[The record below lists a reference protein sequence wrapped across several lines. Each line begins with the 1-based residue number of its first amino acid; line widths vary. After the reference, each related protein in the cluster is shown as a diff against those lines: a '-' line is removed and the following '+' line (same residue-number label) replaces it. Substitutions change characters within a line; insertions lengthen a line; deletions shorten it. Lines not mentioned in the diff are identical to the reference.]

1 MSKQAI
7 NKPSHNYDFDVAII
21 GSGPGGYETAIRASQ
36 LGYKTCVIEKEP
48 TLGGVCLNWGCI
60 PTKSLL
66 KNAELINTL
75 KHANAFGIKFDNM
88 AIDFGQIIKRSRDV
102 AAQMAKGVDYLMKKN
117 KITVKKGFGKL
128 LSAHQI
134 EIKADDGA
142 SEKISSLYTIL
153 ATGTKARSIP
163 TVPVDRKR
171 IITSYEAMILP
182 EKPETLTIIGAGA
195 IGVEFAY
202 FYNAVGTQVTLIEAL
217 PQILPNEDEEIAT
230 LLAREFKKQGIAMM
244 TGAKVESASVEGEKV
259 KTIVT
264 DSNGK
269 QKELLSDYC
278 LVAIGLT
285 GNIENLGLEE
295 VGVKT
300 ERGFI
305 KVDEFGRTN
314 VEGVYAIGDV
324 AGGMLLAHKASAEG
338 IRCIEKIAGLDVQP
352 LDPLEIPACTYC
364 QPSVAH
370 IGMTEKQAKEK
381 GIEVKIGR
389 FPFKAS
395 GKATA
400 AGHTEGMVKL
410 IFDAKYGDLL
420 GAHIIGY
427 EATEMIASLGI
438 ARKLEATADWIH
450 NTVHAHPT
458 FSEAIKEAAADAYGE
473 AINI

>member
-7 NKPSHNYDFDVAII
+7 NKPSHHYDFDVAII

-66 KNAELINTL
+66 KNAELLNTL
-75 KHANAFGIKFDNM
+75 KHASTFGIKFENM
-88 AIDFGQIIKRSRDV
+88 SIDFAQIIKRSRDV
-102 AAQMAKGVDYLMKKN
+102 AAQMAKGVEYLMKKN

-128 LSAHQI
+128 LSAHEI
-134 EIKADDGA
+134 EIKADDG
-142 SEKISSLYTIL
+142 STEKISSLYTIL
-153 ATGTKARSIP
+153 ATGAKARSIP

-182 EKPETLTIIGAGA
+182 QKPETLTIIGAGA

-230 LLAREFKKQGIAMM
+230 LLTREFKKQGITIM
-244 TGAKVESASVEGEKV
+244 TSAKVESACVEGEKV

-314 VEGVYAIGDV
+314 VDGVYAIGDV

-352 LDPLEIPACTYC
+352 LDPMEIPACTYC

-370 IGMTEKQAKEK
+370 IGLTEKQAKEQ
-381 GIEVKIGR
+381 GYEVKIGR

-410 IFDAKYGDLL
+410 IFDAKYGNLL

-450 NTVHAHPT
+450 HTVHAHPT

>member
-7 NKPSHNYDFDVAII
+7 NKPSHHYDFDVAII

-66 KNAELINTL
+66 KNAELLNTL
-75 KHANAFGIKFDNM
+75 KHAETFGIKFENM
-88 AIDFGQIIKRSRDV
+88 SIDFAQIIKRSRDV
-102 AAQMAKGVDYLMKKN
+102 AAQMAKGVEYLMKKN

-128 LSAHQI
+128 LSAHEI
-134 EIKADDGA
+134 EIKADDGS

-171 IITSYEAMILP
+171 IITSYEAMILTQ
-182 EKPETLTIIGAGA
+182 KPETLTIIGAGA

-230 LLAREFKKQGIAMM
+230 LLTREFKKQGITIM
-244 TGAKVESASVEGEKV
+244 TNAKVESACVEGEKV
-259 KTIVT
+259 RTIVT

-305 KVDEFGRTN
+305 KVNEFGRTN

-352 LDPLEIPACTYC
+352 LDPMEIPACTYC

-370 IGMTEKQAKEK
+370 IGLTEKQAKER
-381 GIEVKIGR
+381 GYEVKIGR

-450 NTVHAHPT
+450 HTVHAHPT

>member
-7 NKPSHNYDFDVAII
+7 NKPSHQYDFDVVII

-66 KNAELINTL
+66 KNAEVIQTL
-75 KHANAFGIKFDNM
+75 KHADTFGIKFDSM
-88 AIDFGQIIKRSRDV
+88 QIDFAQIIKRSRDV

-128 LSAHQI
+128 CTAHDI
-134 EIKADDGA
+134 EIKAEDGTV
-142 SEKISSLYTIL
+142 EKVSALYTII

-163 TVPVDRKR
+163 SVPVDRKR

-182 EKPETLTIIGAGA
+182 QKPESLTIIGAGA

-202 FYNAVGTQVTLIEAL
+202 FYNAVGTAVTLIEAM
-217 PQILPNEDEEIAT
+217 PQILPNEDEEIST
-230 LLAREFKKQGIAMM
+230 LLTREFKKQGITIM
-244 TGAKVESASVEGEKV
+244 TGAKVESATVEGDTV
-259 KTIVT
+259 RTVVT

-269 QKELLSDYC
+269 QKELVSDYC
-278 LVAIGLT
+278 LVAIGLV
-285 GNIENLGLEE
+285 GNIENIGLEE

-305 KVDEFGRTN
+305 KVDAFGRTN

-338 IRCIEKIAGLDVQP
+338 IRCIEHIAGLNVQP

-370 IGMTEKQAKEK
+370 VGLTEKQAREQ
-381 GIEVKIGR
+381 GYDIKIGR

-400 AGHTEGMVKL
+400 AGHPEGMVKL

-427 EATEMIASLGI
+427 EATELIASLCL
-438 ARKLEATADWIH
+438 ARKLEATAEWIH
-450 NTVHAHPT
+450 HTVHAHPT
-458 FSEAIKEAAADAYGE
+458 FSESIKEAAADAYGE